1 MDWYKNWFD
10 SRYYHILYKERDN
23 YEAKIF
29 IDNLI
34 KYLKI
39 PTKSKIIDIACGK
52 GRHSIYLEQKK
63 MTVTGIDLSNKSI
76 NHAKKFES
84 NNLHFFIHDMRK
96 KFKEEKYDVAVNLFT
111 SFGYFKT
118 NEEHQA
124 SINSMALNLKKE
136 GLLII
141 DFMNVN
147 KTIKNLVK
155 NEKKQIDGILF
166 HITRSLKEKQI
177 QKGINFKHNDKNYNF
192 SEKVMAFTLSDL
204 SNFIVNSKLE
214 IINIFGD
221 YNLNPFCEDNSD
233 RLILICKK

>member
-84 NNLHFFIHDMRK
+84 NNLHFFI
-96 KFKEEKYDVAVNLFT
+96 NLNGF
-111 SFGYFKT
+111 FLNPNRY
-118 NEEHQA
+118 
-124 SINSMALNLKKE
+124 ALFFNP
-136 GLLII
+136 LLI
-141 DFMNVN
+141 
-147 KTIKNLVK
+147 
-155 NEKKQIDGILF
+155 
-166 HITRSLKEKQI
+166 
-177 QKGINFKHNDKNYNF
+177 
-192 SEKVMAFTLSDL
+192 
-204 SNFIVNSKLE
+204 
-214 IINIFGD
+214 
-221 YNLNPFCEDNSD
+221 
-233 RLILICKK
+233 

>member
-1 MDWYKNWFD
+1 MEWFKNWFD
-10 SRYYHILYKERDN
+10 SPFYHILYKERN
-23 YEAKIF
+23 SCEAEYF

-39 PTKSKIIDIACGK
+39 PENSKIIDIACGK

-63 MTVTGIDLSNKSI
+63 MKVTGIDLSQKSI
-76 NHAKKFES
+76 NHAKKFE
-84 NNLHFFIHDMRK
+84 NDNLFFFTHDMRK
-96 KFKEEKYDVAVNLFT
+96 EFQKETYDAALNLFT

-118 NEEHQA
+118 KNEHQSA
-124 SINSMALNLKKE
+124 IDAMALNLKKE

-147 KTIKNLVK
+147 KTINNLVSIE
-155 NEKKQIDGILF
+155 EKKINDILF
-166 HITRSLKEKQI
+166 NITRSIKGKYI
-177 QKGINFKHNDKNYNF
+177 QKEITFKHNDRNYNF
-192 SEKVMAFTLSDL
+192 LEKVMAFTLSDL
-204 SNFIVNSKLE
+204 SNFIINAKLE

-221 YNLNPFCEDNSD
+221 YDLNPFCEYNSD

>member
-1 MDWYKNWFD
+1 MEWFKNWFN
-10 SRYYHILYKERDN
+10 SPYYHILYKERDS
-23 YEAKIF
+23 YEAEYF

-39 PTKSKIIDIACGK
+39 PENSKIIDIACGK

-63 MTVTGIDLSNKSI
+63 MKVTGIDLSEKSI
-76 NHAKKFES
+76 NHAKKFE
-84 NNLHFFIHDMRK
+84 NDNLFFFKHDMRK
-96 KFKEEKYDVAVNLFT
+96 EFKKDTYDAALNLFT
-111 SFGYFKT
+111 SFGYFNT
-118 NEEHQA
+118 INEHQTSVNA
-124 SINSMALNLKKE
+124 MALNLKKE

-147 KTIKNLVK
+147 KTIDNLVSVE
-155 NEKKQIDGILF
+155 EKKIDDILF
-166 HITRSLKEKQI
+166 NITRSIKGNYI
-177 QKGINFKHNDKNYNF
+177 QKEITFNHNNKNYNF

-204 SNFIVNSKLE
+204 SNFIVNAKLE

-221 YNLNPFCEDNSD
+221 YNLNPFCKYNSD

>member
-1 MDWYKNWFD
+1 MEWFKNWFD
-10 SRYYHILYKERDN
+10 SPYYHILYKERN
-23 YEAKIF
+23 SYEAEYF

-39 PTKSKIIDIACGK
+39 PEKSKIIDIACGK

-63 MTVTGIDLSNKSI
+63 MKVTGIDLSQKSI
-76 NHAKKFES
+76 NHAKKFE
-84 NNLHFFIHDMRK
+84 NDNLFFFKHDMRK
-96 KFKEEKYDVAVNLFT
+96 KFQKETYDAALNLFT

-118 NEEHQA
+118 KNEHQTA
-124 SINSMALNLKKE
+124 IDAMALNLKKE

-147 KTIKNLVK
+147 KTINNLVSIE
-155 NEKKQIDGILF
+155 EKKINDILF
-166 HITRSLKEKQI
+166 NITRSVKGKYI
-177 QKGINFKHNDKNYNF
+177 QKEITFKHNDKNYNF
-192 SEKVMAFTLSDL
+192 LEKVMAFTISDL
-204 SNFIVNSKLE
+204 SNFIINAKLE

-221 YNLNPFCEDNSD
+221 YDLNPFCEYNSD